1 MNRLLITLLA
11 TVLPL
16 SALATTAP
24 TAPIK
29 PPITSKAELDRY
41 LRETPAGTSPLDALS
56 PGARKRFLAELMFH
70 PHGVGLSYGEPAA
83 ELTHAQMAAL
93 YSLFGEQKQ
102 AEDLSLGLTPEQKSR
117 REAEREADARARG
130 CAVQACPESDVERRF
145 DELSIMAKPDFSLPN
160 AQHVAAQVRLY
171 DRLFGAYQ
179 APERLRQL
187 SALDLRLVTRATEFG
202 LYAQEA
208 VHVGQL
214 DMDLAEMQRR
224 GMAVDDDY
232 TNLYRLLLSSRQFA
246 KAKALARQHPGM
258 EVGAIPAVSEKL
270 DLQHHWPTALSI
282 DPRQHRAMIRESYDP
297 DLPLRIV
304 AITDEGCHYCEEAAS
319 AIQAD
324 AGLRRLFAGHAL
336 WLASQSNDFDY
347 AMAWNHRFPSQP
359 IRIAWQNSEWPML
372 DWSALPAFY
381 VFRNGHV
388 VEKFLGWNGVKKF
401 KRSLHDAGALR

>member
-1 MNRLLITLLA
+1 MNRLLMMLLA
-11 TVLPL
+11 TALPL
-16 SALATTAP
+16 GLLATTAP
-24 TAPIK
+24 AAPSK

-41 LRETPAGTSPLDALS
+41 LRGTPTDTSPLNALS
-56 PGARKRFLAELMFH
+56 PGARKRFLAELMFY
-70 PHGVGLSYGEPAA
+70 PHGVGLNYGEPAA
-83 ELTHAQMAAL
+83 ELTHAQMVAL
-93 YSLFGEQKQ
+93 YGLFGEQKQ
-102 AEDLSLGLTPEQKSR
+102 AEDLSLGLTSKQKAGR
-117 REAEREADARARG
+117 DAEREADARARE
-130 CAVQACPESDVERRF
+130 CAVQACPESDIERRF

-160 AQHVAAQVRLY
+160 AQRIAAQVRLY

-179 APERLRQL
+179 MPERLRQL

-202 LYAQEA
+202 LYEQNTT
-208 VHVGQL
+208 HIGQL

-282 DPRQHRAMIRESYDP
+282 DPRRRRAMIRESYDP
-297 DLPLRIV
+297 DLPLRVV
-304 AITDEGCHYCEEAAS
+304 AITDEGCHFCEEAAS

-324 AGLRRLFAGHAL
+324 ARLRRLFAGHAL

-359 IRIAWQNSEWPML
+359 MRIAWQNSEWPML

-381 VFRNGHV
+381 VFRNGQ
-388 VEKFLGWNGVKKF
+388 LVKKF
-401 KRSLHDAGALR
+401 RGWEGIKKFKKSLQDADAFR